1 MNVGGNKKLPMSRA
15 ALLAGENEPGNS
27 EFTTRAV
34 DLIDKIMAG
43 FATDDDVRQ
52 LTEVMSELAPEVAG
66 EVLNRDDFVDYVMR
80 RVVEDVAS
88 GSEEVLMCTLRL
100 YHLIVARVD
109 AKAMPFVVMPE
120 IVAALNS
127 CITPSRGSKVIRMA
141 LWCMAYGAYEANRR
155 MTLIRYDLSYDMFMA
170 MTAAFPELTEDVVRC
185 AEFLVTGAPM
195 QDPYVVGIMKTWFVK
210 YSPLYD
216 PRPLFE
222 FLLQYIT
229 ECDIDDTIFEGLVES
244 GFMAKVKAY
253 MCPTKRIAQLAETR
267 HYLVDLQVRA
277 LKLMTLVLQKNKQ
290 IVNRVHEFVFPEE
303 LAAIVSDLK
312 NDERVIVEA
321 IKLLCVV
328 AEITEW
334 KPELSW
340 MMTTLF
346 SSGIIEI
353 CKACLDNGAYSAR
366 VNTLVLIEHLL
377 THASEHPE
385 LLSDEFI
392 DNILSRDLIDP
403 ECESLAAAALSCATQ
418 ILCRRESS
426 GNFGPT
432 PTLADSAFRDALE
445 SIIEGTACTRVRDRA
460 SALSIQIAK
469 LESHCV

>member
-1 MNVGGNKKLPMSRA
+1 MNVGENKKLPVSRA
-15 ALLAGENEPGNS
+15 ALLTSENDPGNN
-27 EFTTRAV
+27 ENATRSI

-43 FATDDDVRQ
+43 FATDDDVWH
-52 LTEVMSELAPEVAG
+52 LTELISELAPEVAA
-66 EVLNRDDFVDYVMR
+66 EVLNRDDFIDYVMR

-120 IVAALNS
+120 IVSALNS
-127 CITPSRGSKVIRMA
+127 CIMPARGSKVIRMG

-155 MTLIRYDLSYDMFMA
+155 TTLVRYDLNYDMFME
-170 MTAAFPELTEDVVRC
+170 MTRTFPELTEDVVRC
-185 AEFLVTGAPM
+185 AEFFVMGAPM
-195 QDPYVVGIMKTWFVK
+195 QDPYVMGIMKTWFVK

-222 FLLQYIT
+222 FLLKYIT
-229 ECDIDDTIFEGLVES
+229 ECDIDDTIFEGLLES
-244 GFMAKVKAY
+244 GFMAKVKLY

-267 HYLVDLQVRA
+267 HYLGDLQVHA

-290 IVNRVHEFVFPEE
+290 IINRMHEFVFPEE
-303 LAAIVSDLK
+303 IAAIVSDLK

-328 AEITEW
+328 AELTEW

-346 SSGIIEI
+346 NNGIIET
-353 CKACLDNGAYSAR
+353 CKTCLDNGAFSVR
-366 VNTLVLIEHLL
+366 VNTLILIEHLL
-377 THASEHPE
+377 ANSSEHPE
-385 LLSDEFI
+385 LLSDEFL
-392 DNILSRDLIDP
+392 DNILSRDMIDP

-418 ILCRRESS
+418 ILCHRESS

-432 PTLADSAFRDALE
+432 PTLADASFRDALE
-445 SIIEGTACTRVRDRA
+445 SIIEGTAGTRVRDHA

-469 LESHCV
+469 MEAHCV